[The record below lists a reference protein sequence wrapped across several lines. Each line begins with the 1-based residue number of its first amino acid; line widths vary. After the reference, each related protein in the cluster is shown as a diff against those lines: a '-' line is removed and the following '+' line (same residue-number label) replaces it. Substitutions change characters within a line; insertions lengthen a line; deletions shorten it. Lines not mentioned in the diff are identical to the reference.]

1 MTCDP
6 ADVSSRDV
14 DFSKKGGVLMVLA
27 KGCWDSFAGMQFWDA
42 DIFKK
47 NDHDVLE
54 TSNQGG
60 LTGTTPKTWELCN
73 PRL

>member
-6 ADVSSRDV
+6 ADVSSRDL
-14 DFSKKGGVLMVLA
+14 DFYKKGGVLMFLRLMLRQFCRDAVL
-27 KGCWDSFAGMQFWDA
+27 GCRHLL
-42 DIFKK
+42 K

-60 LTGTTPKTWELCN
+60 LTGTTPKT
-73 PRL
+73 